1 MPVYEF
7 YCADCHTVYNFFSQS
22 VNTDKRPTCPKC
34 GRPELER
41 RASLF
46 AISKGLKENAGGMP
60 EVDEARLEQAL
71 ASMAGEF
78 EGMNED
84 DPRAAARMMRK
95 LFGASGLKL
104 GPGMEEALQRMEA
117 GEDPESIEAE
127 MGDVLE
133 HEDPLTDQS
142 GTNLKALRRLL
153 PPRIDETWYPL

>member
-1 MPVYEF
+1 
-7 YCADCHTVYNFFSQS
+7 
-22 VNTDKRPTCPKC
+22 
-34 GRPELER
+34 
-41 RASLF
+41 
-46 AISKGLKENAGGMP
+46 MP